1 MRISKF
7 LLAGLLSLSI
17 ANGSELPDFRE
28 FIKMG
33 ETYTLI
39 PVDETR
45 SINVSGGMGGYYAV
59 VRVGA
64 PKKGYCLANNL
75 RIFTTI
81 QRGGLEVEKEYPYD
95 ISTWGLTI
103 GQDADFRYY
112 GYCKDKDGNVV
123 VEYRGDLIVHPPS
136 KVREVVFDWYEERKM
151 KNVNSF
157 EDMLREFKGKP
168 VVKGGDLY
176 EVKGINI
183 YHALGLCRKQGGELY
198 MVYKGQAIP
207 FVEYMW
213 EMLNAGKF
221 KTYTKTSPWFN
232 PAEFGKVMELNNI
245 EHVNRF
251 TGLYFCQG
259 GSEEWTFSYNP
270 KVYQGSLI
278 LIAQVRKGIDQKAVA
293 KFQRESREM
302 PRQEVSDT
310 DRLLALQTARLKA
323 PSIVQ
328 VGSVVYETS
337 YNGESQG
344 CSLVSVSQK
353 IGGKVQAINNYRV
366 CGENVEYIG
375 ESGVPALPKGIE
387 SVKRDIA
394 RLCQRFGQAQ
404 LNYEGT
410 VIQCRALRD
419 KDLCLVELTYLQG
432 NKLVGKEEVNG
443 CN

>member
-1 MRISKF
+1 MVTLK
-7 LLAGLLSLSI
+7 A
-17 ANGSELPDFRE
+17 PV
-28 FIKMG
+28 KG
-33 ETYTLI
+33 ETS
-39 PVDETR
+39 TR
-45 SINVSGGMGGYYAV
+45 
-59 VRVGA
+59 
-64 PKKGYCLANNL
+64 K
-75 RIFTTI
+75 
-81 QRGGLEVEKEYPYD
+81 EVEAE
-95 ISTWGLTI
+95 S
-103 GQDADFRYY
+103 
-112 GYCKDKDGNVV
+112 DGC
-123 VEYRGDLIVHPPS
+123 GAFWPP
-136 KVREVVFDWYEERKM
+136 
-151 KNVNSF
+151 
-157 EDMLREFKGKP
+157 
-168 VVKGGDLY
+168 
-176 EVKGINI
+176 
-183 YHALGLCRKQGGELY
+183 
-198 MVYKGQAIP
+198 
-207 FVEYMW
+207 
-213 EMLNAGKF
+213 
-221 KTYTKTSPWFN
+221 
-232 PAEFGKVMELNNI
+232 
-245 EHVNRF
+245 
-251 TGLYFCQG
+251 
-259 GSEEWTFSYNP
+259 
-270 KVYQGSLI
+270 QGSLI

-353 IGGKVQAINNYRV
+353 ISGRVQAINNYRV

-375 ESGVPALPKGIE
+375 ESGIPALPKGIE

-419 KDLCLVELTYLQG
+419 KDQCLVELTYLQG